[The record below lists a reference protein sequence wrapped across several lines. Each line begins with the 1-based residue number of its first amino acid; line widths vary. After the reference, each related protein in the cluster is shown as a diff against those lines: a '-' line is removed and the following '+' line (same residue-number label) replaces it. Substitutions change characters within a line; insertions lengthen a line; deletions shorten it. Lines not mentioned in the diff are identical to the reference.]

1 MDNLNLWNSCFV
13 REAPHPPSMV
23 KCPLCG
29 AINPAAPAITTTP
42 TTPTIALDGTPFSS
56 QTQLQNTAAQLS
68 RDQGVNISADSY
80 PFYHPPGM
88 DLSEE
93 ALEEEAR
100 ERRQQAK
107 LERLERLR
115 GNFHQEAQGEGT
127 YPSI

>member
-13 REAPHPPSMV
+13 REAPHPPSIV
-23 KCPLCG
+23 KCLLCG
-29 AINPAAPAITTTP
+29 VINPAAPPPAPITP
-42 TTPTIALDGTPFSS
+42 IPIIALDGILFSS

-68 RDQGVNISADSY
+68 RDQGINISADSY
-80 PFYHPPGM
+80 PFYHSPGI

-93 ALEEEAR
+93 VLEAEAR

-115 GNFHQEAQGEGT
+115 GNFYQEAQGEST
-127 YPSI
+127 YPSV

>member
-1 MDNLNLWNSCFV
+1 
-13 REAPHPPSMV
+13 MV

-29 AINPAAPAITTTP
+29 AINPTAPAITTAP

-56 QTQLQNTAAQLS
+56 QTQLQNAATHLS
-68 RDQGVNISADSY
+68 RDQGINISADSY
-80 PFYHPPGM
+80 PFYHPPGI

-115 GNFHQEAQGEGT
+115 GNFHQEAQGEST
-127 YPSI
+127 YPSV

>member
-1 MDNLNLWNSCFV
+1 MFSIDNLNLWNSCFV

-23 KCPLCG
+23 KCLLCG
-29 AINPAAPAITTTP
+29 AINLAAPPLAPITP
-42 TTPTIALDGTPFSS
+42 TLAIPTIVLDSTLFSS

-93 ALEEEAR
+93 VLESEAR
-100 ERRQQAK
+100 ERR
-107 LERLERLR
+107 
-115 GNFHQEAQGEGT
+115 
-127 YPSI
+127 

>member
-1 MDNLNLWNSCFV
+1 MDNISLWNSCFIK
-13 REAPHPPSMV
+13 EAPHPPSMV

-29 AINPAAPAITTTP
+29 AINPAVPAITTAP

-56 QTQLQNTAAQLS
+56 QTQLQNAATHLS
-68 RDQGVNISADSY
+68 RDQGINISADSY
-80 PFYHPPGM
+80 PFYHPPGIN
-88 DLSEE
+88 LSEE

-115 GNFHQEAQGEGT
+115 SNFHQEAQGEST
-127 YPSI
+127 YLSV